1 MTKLKLA
8 ARAALLCAT
17 TIAAVALTTT
27 GANADNEDR
36 RVRIINNTS
45 YTMQRFYASNVDTD
59 DWEED
64 ILGND
69 VLRPGR
75 SVTINIDDG
84 TGHCMYD
91 FKAVFSNGRSL
102 VRQGINVCR
111 ITSYTYTD

>member
-17 TIAAVALTTT
+17 TLAAVALSTT

-64 ILGND
+64 ILGVD
-69 VLRPGR
+69 TLCPGR
-75 SVTINIDDG
+75 SLVVNIDDG
-84 TGHCMYD
+84 TGHCMFD
-91 FKAVFSNGRSL
+91 FKAVFNNGRSL
-102 VRQGINVCR
+102 VRQGVNVCR

>member
-17 TIAAVALTTT
+17 TLAAVALSTT

-69 VLRPGR
+69 VLRPGC
-75 SVTINIDDG
+75 SVVVNIDDG

-111 ITSYTYTD
+111 ISSYTYTD